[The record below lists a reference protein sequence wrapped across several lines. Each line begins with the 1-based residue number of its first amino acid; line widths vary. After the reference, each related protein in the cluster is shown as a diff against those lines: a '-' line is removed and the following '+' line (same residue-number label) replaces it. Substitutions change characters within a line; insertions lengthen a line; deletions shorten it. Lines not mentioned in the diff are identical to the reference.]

1 MRVLKPRWWA
11 GALLAFALGL
21 PVSAQQAAA
30 LPAEVLQAA
39 GELSL
44 RGQSRLRVWGVEVY
58 DATLWAAPGLAA
70 GAVGAGPAALEL
82 RYLRDFS
89 ARDLAQRS
97 IQEMRRSGE
106 LAAER
111 EQRWL
116 EEMLR
121 VFPDIR
127 AGDRLLGLHRPGV
140 GASFWFNGR
149 FRGEVRDPEFAQRF
163 FGIWL
168 SPQTSQPVLRRA
180 LLGQQP

>member
-1 MRVLKPRWWA
+1 
-11 GALLAFALGL
+11 
-21 PVSAQQAAA
+21 
-30 LPAEVLQAA
+30 
-39 GELSL
+39 
-44 RGQSRLRVWGVEVY
+44 
-58 DATLWAAPGLAA
+58 
-70 GAVGAGPAALEL
+70 
-82 RYLRDFS
+82 
-89 ARDLAQRS
+89 
-97 IQEMRRSGE
+97 
-106 LAAER
+106 
-111 EQRWL
+111 
-116 EEMLR
+116 R